1 MKDIDKYM
9 KTNLG
14 NINSNDDTVE
24 VFYKMLEHVKHITKS
39 LQKLNHEEERFSK
52 SVKQFER

>member
-24 VFYKMLEHVKHITKS
+24 VFYKMLEHVKHIT
-39 LQKLNHEEERFSK
+39 
-52 SVKQFER
+52 